1 MAAFNLSCR
10 LASKQYDVFIYQP
23 IGMSELTDEQ
33 VLALFRDASTKDRA
47 FTLLMDRYN
56 VRIYWHIRRLVVTH
70 EDAQDLLQETFINVY
85 KHLHTFEGESKL
97 YTWLYRVATN
107 ECLRLLKERKRFL
120 ASFQEIDEKLV
131 HTLHDTTGP
140 ESDQILVQLQEAIL
154 RLPQKQ
160 RLVFNLRYY
169 DDLPYDE
176 ISKILDCSVSTLKTN
191 YHLASSK
198 VKAFM
203 MKEV

>member
-1 MAAFNLSCR
+1 MN
-10 LASKQYDVFIYQP
+10 
-23 IGMSELTDEQ
+23 ELTDEQ
-33 VLALFRDASTKDRA
+33 ILVLFGDASTKDRA

-56 VRIYWHIRRLVVTH
+56 ARIYWHIRRLVVTH

-85 KHLHTFEGESKL
+85 RYLHTYQGESRL

-107 ECLRLLKERKRFL
+107 ECLRLLRERKRFL

-131 HTLHDTTGP
+131 DALQETTGP
-140 ESDQILVQLQEAIL
+140 ESDQLLVQLQEAVL
-154 RLPQKQ
+154 RLPEKQ
-160 RLVFNLRYY
+160 RLVFTLRYY

>member
-1 MAAFNLSCR
+1 MN
-10 LASKQYDVFIYQP
+10 
-23 IGMSELTDEQ
+23 ETTDEQ
-33 VLALFRDASTKDRA
+33 ILSLFRAAGTKDRG

-56 VRIYWHIRRLVVTH
+56 TRIYWHIRRLVVSH

-85 KHLHTFEGESKL
+85 KHLHTFTGDSKL

-107 ECLRLLKERKRFL
+107 ECLRLFRERKRFL
-120 ASFQEIDEKLV
+120 ASFEEINEKLV
-131 HTLHDTTGP
+131 DTLHDTCAGD
-140 ESDQILVQLQEAIL
+140 SDQILVQLQEAIL
-154 RLPQKQ
+154 RLPEKQ

-169 DDLPYDE
+169 DELPYEE
-176 ISKILDCSVSTLKTN
+176 ISKILDSSVSALKTN